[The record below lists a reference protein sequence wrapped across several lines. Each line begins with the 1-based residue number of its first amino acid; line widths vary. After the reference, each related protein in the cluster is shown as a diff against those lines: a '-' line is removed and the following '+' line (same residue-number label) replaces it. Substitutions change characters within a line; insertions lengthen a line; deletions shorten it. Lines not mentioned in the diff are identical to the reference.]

1 MSAAANTRRTLGAS
15 TATGFSINA
24 CFPWL
29 TASKLPDLILF
40 VPKRQGPAANG
51 ELPTHVRTPE
61 GQEMA
66 VFGQELATEVR
77 DHEPRMALTP
87 GPRGTEVIE
96 RILAGARGA
105 MVLLEIGFGPGIAIQ
120 EFARR
125 ATNGLVV
132 GVDHSEVMVQQARK
146 RNAAAVRAGRVDLRL
161 GSAEALPRFDAPFDK
176 ILAVNSLLFW
186 DDPVARLKELHDRLR
201 QGGQIAIVY
210 QPRGP
215 GPTDEVAARTGQQI
229 AAHFTEV
236 GFTEVHV
243 ETLAL
248 KPTNV
253 VCVLGVS

>member
-1 MSAAANTRRTLGAS
+1 MGLKQKAMG
-15 TATGFSINA
+15 
-24 CFPWL
+24 
-29 TASKLPDLILF
+29 
-40 VPKRQGPAANG
+40 
-51 ELPTHVRTPE
+51 
-61 GQEMA
+61 A
-66 VFGQELATEVR
+66 VFGQFLRPHGFRGRAAGWVMAT
-77 DHEPRMALTP
+77 
-87 GPRGTEVIE
+87 RGSNRE
-96 RILAGARGA
+96 RNIWAVGLLDVQPHDR
-105 MVLLEIGFGPGIAIQ
+105 VLEIGFGPGIAIQ

-125 ATNGLVV
+125 AMDGLVV
-132 GVDHSEVMVQQARK
+132 GVDHSEVMVRQARK

-201 QGGQIAIVY
+201 PGGQIAIVY

-215 GPTDEVAARTGQQI
+215 GSTNEVAARTGQEI

-248 KPTNV
+248 KPTAV

>member
-1 MSAAANTRRTLGAS
+1 MGLKQKAMG
-15 TATGFSINA
+15 
-24 CFPWL
+24 
-29 TASKLPDLILF
+29 
-40 VPKRQGPAANG
+40 
-51 ELPTHVRTPE
+51 
-61 GQEMA
+61 A
-66 VFGQELATEVR
+66 VFGQFLRPHGFRGRAAGWVMAT
-77 DHEPRMALTP
+77 
-87 GPRGTEVIE
+87 RGSNRE
-96 RILAGARGA
+96 RNIWAVGLLDVQPHDR
-105 MVLLEIGFGPGIAIQ
+105 VLEIGFGPGIAIQ

-161 GSAEALPRFDAPFDK
+161 GSAEALPGFDAPFDK

-201 QGGQIAIVY
+201 PGGQIAIVY

-215 GPTDEVAARTGQQI
+215 GSTNEVAARTGQQI
-229 AAHFTEV
+229 AEHLATV
-236 GFTEVHV
+236 GLTSVRV

-248 KPTNV
+248 QPTAA

>member
-1 MSAAANTRRTLGAS
+1 MGLKQKAMG
-15 TATGFSINA
+15 
-24 CFPWL
+24 
-29 TASKLPDLILF
+29 
-40 VPKRQGPAANG
+40 
-51 ELPTHVRTPE
+51 
-61 GQEMA
+61 A
-66 VFGQELATEVR
+66 VFGQFLRPHGFRGRAAGWVMAT
-77 DHEPRMALTP
+77 
-87 GPRGTEVIE
+87 RGSNRE
-96 RILAGARGA
+96 RNIWAVGLLDVQPHDR
-105 MVLLEIGFGPGIAIQ
+105 VLEIGFGPGIAIQ

-161 GSAEALPRFDAPFDK
+161 GSAEALPGFDAPFDK

-201 QGGQIAIVY
+201 PGGQIAIVY

-215 GPTDEVAARTGQQI
+215 GSTNEVAARTGQEI
-229 AAHFTEV
+229 AEHFATV
-236 GFTEVHV
+236 GLTSVRV

-248 KPTNV
+248 QPTAV

>member
-1 MSAAANTRRTLGAS
+1 MGLKQKAMG
-15 TATGFSINA
+15 
-24 CFPWL
+24 
-29 TASKLPDLILF
+29 
-40 VPKRQGPAANG
+40 
-51 ELPTHVRTPE
+51 
-61 GQEMA
+61 A
-66 VFGQELATEVR
+66 VFGQFLRPHGFRGRAAGWVMAT
-77 DHEPRMALTP
+77 
-87 GPRGTEVIE
+87 RGSNRE
-96 RILAGARGA
+96 RNIWAVGLFDVQPHDR
-105 MVLLEIGFGPGIAIQ
+105 VLEIGFGPGIAIQ

-161 GSAEALPRFDAPFDK
+161 GSAEALPAFDAPFDK

-186 DDPVARLKELHDRLR
+186 DDPVARLKDLHGLLR
-201 QGGQIAIVY
+201 PGGQIAIVY

-215 GPTDEVAARTGQQI
+215 GSTNEVAARTGQEI

-236 GFTEVHV
+236 GFTEMHV

-248 KPTNV
+248 QPTAV

>member
-1 MSAAANTRRTLGAS
+1 MGLKQKAMG
-15 TATGFSINA
+15 
-24 CFPWL
+24 
-29 TASKLPDLILF
+29 
-40 VPKRQGPAANG
+40 
-51 ELPTHVRTPE
+51 
-61 GQEMA
+61 A
-66 VFGQELATEVR
+66 VFGQFLRPHGFRGRAAGWVMAT
-77 DHEPRMALTP
+77 
-87 GPRGTEVIE
+87 RGSNRE
-96 RILAGARGA
+96 RNIWAVGLLDVQPHDR
-105 MVLLEIGFGPGIAIQ
+105 VLEIGFGPGIAIQ

-201 QGGQIAIVY
+201 PGGQIAIVY

-215 GPTDEVAARTGQQI
+215 GSTDEVAARTGRQI
-229 AAHFTEV
+229 AAHLTEV
-236 GFTEVHV
+236 GFIEVRV

-248 KPTNV
+248 KPTAV
-253 VCVLGVS
+253 VCVLGVK